1 MPNIHLIAVGRLR
14 EPHWKAAAD
23 AYAIGRSFATLI
35 KRAGGKRVAV
45 GYDGRL
51 SSPTLEVA
59 LVEASKN
66 AGLLVIGSKGRGGF
80 ASLLLG
86 STSRHVLREAYC
98 PVVITRDWAG
108 WKDQAGRRANS

>member
-1 MPNIHLIAVGRLR
+1 MMVDEAEKLIADKVAEFPDVDVTIQPARGR
-14 EPHWKAAAD
+14 P
-23 AYAIGRSFATLI
+23 
-35 KRAGGKRVAV
+35 
-45 GYDGRL
+45 
-51 SSPTLEVA
+51 EVA